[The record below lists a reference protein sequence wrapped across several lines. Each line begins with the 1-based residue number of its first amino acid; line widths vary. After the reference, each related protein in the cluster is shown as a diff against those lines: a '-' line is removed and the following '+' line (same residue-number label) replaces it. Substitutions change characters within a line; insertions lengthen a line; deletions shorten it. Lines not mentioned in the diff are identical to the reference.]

1 MQGEP
6 VPSRGLFPRAFGRCR
21 GCARTFPATSS
32 KATALRKRPAAANR
46 SQKTHGTG
54 PGVPIEPFEQDAPHS
69 PVLPDEVLMHLH
81 TVASKQM
88 EPILMA
94 CFALIRVY

>member
-1 MQGEP
+1 
-6 VPSRGLFPRAFGRCR
+6 VNALFAHQ
-21 GCARTFPATSS
+21 
-32 KATALRKRPAAANR
+32 
-46 SQKTHGTG
+46 SQKIHGTG
-54 PGVPIEPFEQDAPHS
+54 PGAPIEPFEQDAPHS
-69 PVLPDEVLMHLH
+69 PVLADQVLMYLH